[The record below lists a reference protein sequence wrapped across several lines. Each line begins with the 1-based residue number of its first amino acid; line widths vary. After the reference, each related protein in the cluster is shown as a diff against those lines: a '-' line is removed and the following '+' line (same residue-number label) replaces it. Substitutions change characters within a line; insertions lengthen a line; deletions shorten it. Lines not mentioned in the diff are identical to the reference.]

1 MTHDQP
7 TVDETTV
14 HDDALRRP
22 PDEPYEPIEAGSGG
36 EPEQLPPRPR
46 RRVLAPVPVALL
58 VVLMTACGFV
68 VGARV
73 EKGQASSSSGT
84 GGGPAAALAA
94 LRGTGQAGGTNPGS
108 RAAPSGGAAGFPLGG
123 RAGGGAGTAITVGE
137 VSYVRGS
144 TLFGTDS
151 QGTTK
156 KVSTSAASRLTR
168 SVSTNVGGIHPG
180 ETVVV
185 QGSAGSGGSIAAS
198 SVAISAGGSGG
209 AAGGSTTPNT
219 GKGGSAPQKAL
230 FGE

>member
-14 HDDALRRP
+14 HDDAARLP
-22 PDEPYEPIEAGSGG
+22 PEERYEESAVD

-58 VVLMTACGFV
+58 VVLMTACGFL

-73 EKGQASSSSGT
+73 EKGQASSSAAA
-84 GGGPAAALAA
+84 GGGPGAGTAA
-94 LRGTGQAGGTNPGS
+94 LRGAGQAGGGNAGS
-108 RAAPSGGAAGFPLGG
+108 RAAAISGAGGFPLAGRSGGAGSV
-123 RAGGGAGTAITVGE
+123 TIGE

-144 TLFGTDS
+144 TLYVTDS

-156 KVSTSAASRLTR
+156 KVTTSAASRLTR
-168 SVSTNVGGIHPG
+168 SVSTNVRAIHPG

-185 QGSAGSGGSIAAS
+185 QGSPGRGGSITAS
-198 SVAISAGGSGG
+198 SVAIGAGAFGSASGGGGASPTAGG
-209 AAGGSTTPNT
+209 A
-219 GKGGSAPQKAL
+219 APQKAL

>member
-1 MTHDQP
+1 
-7 TVDETTV
+7 
-14 HDDALRRP
+14 
-22 PDEPYEPIEAGSGG
+22 
-36 EPEQLPPRPR
+36 
-46 RRVLAPVPVALL
+46 VLAPVPVALL
-58 VVLMTACGFV
+58 VVLMTACGFL

-73 EKGQASSSSGT
+73 QKGQASSSSGT
-84 GGGPAAALAA
+84 GGGQAAALAA
-94 LRGTGQAGGTNPGS
+94 LRGAGQAGGANPGS
-108 RAAPSGGAAGFPLGG
+108 RAAPSGGSAGFPLGG
-123 RAGGGAGTAITVGE
+123 RAGAAAGTTVTVGE

-144 TLFGTDS
+144 TLYVTDS

-198 SVAISAGGSGG
+198 SVAIGAVGSGSG
-209 AAGGSTTPNT
+209 AGASATPNS
-219 GKGGSAPQKAL
+219 GKGGSAAPQKAL